1 MMKKSKKKIG
11 FVDLYLS
18 EWHANNYPA
27 WITAAAK
34 KLGLSYAL
42 AYAYGEQEIS
52 PFDGRSGADWCR
64 AFGVEKCES
73 IDELCE
79 KSDVIII
86 LAPSNPEVHLG
97 YAEAVLKHKKPT
109 YIDKTFAPD
118 YKTAKE
124 IYAIG
129 EKYGTPFFSSSALR
143 YAAETEK
150 AIGACDVMITGGGS
164 NLPEYSIHMIEMLV
178 KALGLGAESVRAEA
192 VGTQTHL
199 FVSYAD
205 GRRGA
210 MTYAPALPFTLY
222 AAKADGA
229 AVYEP
234 INSDFFPSLIEDM
247 LCFFESGTL
256 PFPKEETLEAMKV
269 REGALLAAEN
279 PGKTVML
286 DDLK

>member
-1 MMKKSKKKIG
+1 MMKTKKIG

-27 WITAAAK
+27 WIEAAAK
-34 KLGLSYAL
+34 KLGLSYEL

-64 AFGVEKCES
+64 AFGAEKCKS
-73 IDELCE
+73 IDELCV
-79 KSDVIII
+79 KSDVIIV
-86 LAPSNPEVHLG
+86 LAPSDPEVHLR

-118 YKTAKE
+118 YKTARE

-129 EKYGTPFFSSSALR
+129 EKHGTPFFSSSALR
-143 YAAETEK
+143 YATETEK
-150 AIGACDVMITGGGS
+150 ALGAQDIFLTGGGS
-164 NLPEYSIHMIEMLV
+164 NFPEYSIHMIEMLV
-178 KALGLGAESVRAEA
+178 KTIGLGAESVRAEK
-192 VGTQTHL
+192 VGTQTHV

-205 GRRGA
+205 ERKA
-210 MTYAPALPFTLY
+210 SMTYAPALPFTLY
-222 AAKADGA
+222 AAKADGSSI
-229 AVYEP
+229 YEP
-234 INSDFFPSLIEDM
+234 ISSDFFPSLIEDM
-247 LCFFESGTL
+247 LRFFESGVL

-279 PGKTVML
+279 PGKTFML
-286 DDLK
+286 ADLK

>member
-1 MMKKSKKKIG
+1 MGTKKIG

-27 WITAAAK
+27 WIEAAAK
-34 KLGLSYAL
+34 KLGLSYEL

-64 AFGVEKCES
+64 AFGAEKCKS

-79 KSDVIII
+79 KSDAIII
-86 LAPSNPEVHLG
+86 LAPSNPEVHLR
-97 YAEAVLKHKKPT
+97 YAEVVLKHKKPT

-118 YKTAKE
+118 YKTARE

-129 EKYGTPFFSSSALR
+129 EKHGTPFFSSSALR
-143 YAAETEK
+143 YAIETEK
-150 AIGACDVMITGGGS
+150 AIGARDVSLTGGGS
-164 NLPEYSIHMIEMLV
+164 NFPEYSIHMVEMLV
-178 KALGLGAESVRAEA
+178 KTIGLGAESVRAEK
-192 VGTQTHL
+192 VGSQTHV

-205 GRRGA
+205 GRKA
-210 MTYAPALPFTLY
+210 SMTYAPALPFTLY
-222 AAKADGA
+222 AANSDGT
-229 AVYEP
+229 AVYTP

-247 LCFFESGTL
+247 LRFFENGALS
-256 PFPKEETLEAMKV
+256 FPKEETLEAMKV

-279 PGKTVML
+279 PGKTIIL
-286 DDLK
+286 SDLK